1 MGRSL
6 DDFDLLKLI
15 GIVHMRNASLLLA
28 VVLTSVMPTVCK
40 AADTTRV
47 VHVFVALADNEHQ
60 GIVPVS
66 ARLGNGEDLDN
77 NLYWGAAYGIRT
89 FFARDKQWSLI
100 SKVESVKPDT
110 VLQRCV
116 FRHKSL
122 KLYLI
127 ADAYKGERIREAVT
141 DFLATVAGRG
151 ESVPNAD
158 LGFSG
163 HESDS
168 GIHVNM
174 AAYIGHNG
182 LMDFDIPV
190 HGLHGDSTGLP
201 TIILAC
207 VSKGYFKDH
216 LMAIKADPVL
226 WTTGLMAPEA
236 YTLKAAVESWAAGRS
251 RSEIR
256 AQAAAAY
263 HQYQHCGE
271 TAARRLLVTGY

>member
-1 MGRSL
+1 MN
-6 DDFDLLKLI
+6 LKVAAVALI
-15 GIVHMRNASLLLA
+15 VILEMARM
-28 VVLTSVMPTVCK
+28 TTCE

-77 NLYWGAAYGIRT
+77 NLYWGAAYGVRT
-89 FFARDKQWSLI
+89 YFARDRQWRLI
-100 SKVESVKPDT
+100 ARVESVRTDT
-110 VLQRCV
+110 VLQRCI
-116 FRHKSL
+116 FQHKVH

-141 DFLATVAGRG
+141 DFLATVAGRRAK
-151 ESVPNAD
+151 VPIPAA
-158 LGFSG
+158 GPSG
-163 HESDS
+163 PESDR
-168 GIHVNM
+168 GIRVDM

-182 LMDFDIPV
+182 LMDFDVPV
-190 HGLHGDSTGLP
+190 QGLHGDSTGLP
-201 TIILAC
+201 AIILAC
-207 VSKGYFKDH
+207 VSKSYFHSH
-216 LMAIKADPVL
+216 LTALRADPIL

-236 YTLKAAVESWAAGRS
+236 YTLKAAVESCATGKS

-263 HQYQHCGE
+263 DQFQHCGE
-271 TAARRLLVTGY
+271 SAARRLLVTDY